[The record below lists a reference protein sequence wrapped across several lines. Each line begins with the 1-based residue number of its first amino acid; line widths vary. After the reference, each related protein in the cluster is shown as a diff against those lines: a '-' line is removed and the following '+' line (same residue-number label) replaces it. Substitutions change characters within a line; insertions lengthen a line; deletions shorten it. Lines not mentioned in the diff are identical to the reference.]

1 MQSIAKELPHRVGN
15 YKHGRIRTENTQWRK
30 TAKKE
35 ERGMDNALKL
45 LDEFESKWLIGVEF
59 VFLFVLATSYNNTNL
74 THERWFL

>member
-1 MQSIAKELPHRVGN
+1 
-15 YKHGRIRTENTQWRK
+15 
-30 TAKKE
+30 
-35 ERGMDNALKL
+35 MDNALKL